1 MAPKETMKLKTSKRS
16 RSSKTARRS
25 HSVNDASDG
34 SDSSKTIVEVSDS
47 SCDSPDK
54 KPKVT
59 VGLGDG
65 YVLEVTVG
73 SGDAPDEECLRRV
86 EEETQ
91 HRLADVAPYDPSVPM
106 AVAKAKAV
114 AKARRDGTLAPEDS
128 GLACSSSSF
137 KDEIGV
143 WVDAHPWNRRG
154 PSAIPDTPPP
164 ITLTPKAHNH
174 LDMPP
179 PDGFD
184 HDKADD
190 TMRKVYKEHREQ
202 MVLAQQGRWHHAES
216 LQRTRVMESLQV
228 YQPRFMRIMD
238 SDGDPH
244 HAESL
249 QGTRVM
255 ESLQVYKADGIMRVM
270 DSDGDLEFED
280 GKKAAKIMEGV
291 LQRGDQ
297 GYQEAGQKIMDGLKA
312 EAAYFPLAEQGMM
325 ARLMEAHDA
334 RMKRKDDKK
343 DLVSDDHSVA
353 PMVGAVLRNSESQA
367 QTNDAEPAS
376 CQQEASQLPLEES
389 YVPDETQDPFHEYYQ
404 TGSYDFIDEGQ
415 QYAPHDGDETQEA

>member
-128 GLACSSSSF
+128 GLACSSSTF
-137 KDEIGV
+137 KDEVGV
-143 WVDAHPWNRRG
+143 WVDTHPWNRRG
-154 PSAIPDTPPP
+154 PSAIPDIPPP

-174 LDMPP
+174 HDMPP

-202 MVLAQQGRWHHAES
+202 MVLAQQGRW
-216 LQRTRVMESLQV
+216 
-228 YQPRFMRIMD
+228 
-238 SDGDPH
+238 H

>member
-25 HSVNDASDG
+25 HSVNDELDG

-47 SCDSPDK
+47 SCNSPDK

-143 WVDAHPWNRRG
+143 WVDTHPWNRRG

-216 LQRTRVMESLQV
+216 LQ
-228 YQPRFMRIMD
+228 
-238 SDGDPH
+238 
-244 HAESL
+244 
-249 QGTRVM
+249 GTRVM
-255 ESLQVYKADGIMRVM
+255 ESLQVYKADGIMRIM

-297 GYQEAGQKIMDGLKA
+297 GYQEARQKIMDGLKA
-312 EAAYFPLAEQGMM
+312 EAADFSLAEQGMM
-325 ARLMEAHDA
+325 ARLMEAQDA

>member
-47 SCDSPDK
+47 SCNSPDK

-143 WVDAHPWNRRG
+143 WVDTHPWNRRG

-216 LQRTRVMESLQV
+216 LQ
-228 YQPRFMRIMD
+228 
-238 SDGDPH
+238 
-244 HAESL
+244 
-249 QGTRVM
+249 GTRVM
-255 ESLQVYKADGIMRVM
+255 ESLQVYKADGIMRIM

-312 EAAYFPLAEQGMM
+312 EAADFSLAEQGMM
-325 ARLMEAHDA
+325 ARLMEAQDA

-415 QYAPHDGDETQEA
+415 QYAPRDGDETQEA

>member
-1 MAPKETMKLKTSKRS
+1 
-16 RSSKTARRS
+16 
-25 HSVNDASDG
+25 
-34 SDSSKTIVEVSDS
+34 
-47 SCDSPDK
+47 
-54 KPKVT
+54 
-59 VGLGDG
+59 
-65 YVLEVTVG
+65 
-73 SGDAPDEECLRRV
+73 
-86 EEETQ
+86 
-91 HRLADVAPYDPSVPM
+91 
-106 AVAKAKAV
+106 
-114 AKARRDGTLAPEDS
+114 
-128 GLACSSSSF
+128 
-137 KDEIGV
+137 
-143 WVDAHPWNRRG
+143 
-154 PSAIPDTPPP
+154 
-164 ITLTPKAHNH
+164 
-174 LDMPP
+174 
-179 PDGFD
+179 
-184 HDKADD
+184 
-190 TMRKVYKEHREQ
+190 
-202 MVLAQQGRWHHAES
+202 
-216 LQRTRVMESLQV
+216 
-228 YQPRFMRIMD
+228 MRIMD

>member
-47 SCDSPDK
+47 SCNSPDK

-143 WVDAHPWNRRG
+143 WVDTHPWNRRG

-216 LQRTRVMESLQV
+216 LQ
-228 YQPRFMRIMD
+228 
-238 SDGDPH
+238 
-244 HAESL
+244 
-249 QGTRVM
+249 GTRVM
-255 ESLQVYKADGIMRVM
+255 ESLQVYKADGIMRIM

-280 GKKAAKIMEGV
+280 GKKAAKIMEGG

-297 GYQEAGQKIMDGLKA
+297 GYQEARQKIMDGLKA
-312 EAAYFPLAEQGMM
+312 EAADFSLAEQGMM
-325 ARLMEAHDA
+325 ASLMEAQDA

-415 QYAPHDGDETQEA
+415 QYAPRDGDETQEA

>member
-25 HSVNDASDG
+25 HSANDAPDG

-73 SGDAPDEECLRRV
+73 EGDAPDEECLRRV

-143 WVDAHPWNRRG
+143 WVDTRPWNRRG
-154 PSAIPDTPPP
+154 PSAIPDIPPP

-174 LDMPP
+174 HDMPP

-228 YQPRFMRIMD
+228 YKADGIMRIMD
-238 SDGDPH
+238 SDGEPCE
-244 HAESL
+244 ESL
-249 QGTRVM
+249 LR
-255 ESLQVYKADGIMRVM
+255 
-270 DSDGDLEFED
+270 
-280 GKKAAKIMEGV
+280 
-291 LQRGDQ
+291 
-297 GYQEAGQKIMDGLKA
+297 
-312 EAAYFPLAEQGMM
+312 LAEEEMHKKM
-325 ARLMEAHDA
+325 TLAE
-334 RMKRKDDKK
+334 DDKK
-343 DLVSDDHSVA
+343 MTQANAESADSYSDG
-353 PMVGAVLRNSESQA
+353 MVPSGTIEAKATA
-367 QTNDAEPAS
+367 QDAS
-376 CQQEASQLPLEES
+376 CQQEASQSPLEES
-389 YVPDETQDPFHEYYQ
+389 YVPNDSQNPFPENCD
-404 TGSYDFIDEGQ
+404 TLEVDWE
-415 QYAPHDGDETQEA
+415 

>member
-47 SCDSPDK
+47 SCNSPDK

-143 WVDAHPWNRRG
+143 WVDTHPWNRRG

-216 LQRTRVMESLQV
+216 LQ
-228 YQPRFMRIMD
+228 
-238 SDGDPH
+238 
-244 HAESL
+244 
-249 QGTRVM
+249 GTRVM
-255 ESLQVYKADGIMRVM
+255 ESLQVYKADGIMRIM

-297 GYQEAGQKIMDGLKA
+297 GYQEARQKIMDGLKA
-312 EAAYFPLAEQGMM
+312 EAADFSLAEQGMM
-325 ARLMEAHDA
+325 ARLMEAQDA

-415 QYAPHDGDETQEA
+415 QYAPRDGDETQEA

>member
-25 HSVNDASDG
+25 HSVNGASDG

-47 SCDSPDK
+47 SCNSPDK

-143 WVDAHPWNRRG
+143 WVDTHPWNRRG

-216 LQRTRVMESLQV
+216 LQ
-228 YQPRFMRIMD
+228 
-238 SDGDPH
+238 
-244 HAESL
+244 
-249 QGTRVM
+249 GTRVM
-255 ESLQVYKADGIMRVM
+255 ESLQVYKADGIMRIM

-297 GYQEAGQKIMDGLKA
+297 GYQEARQKIMDGLKA
-312 EAAYFPLAEQGMM
+312 EAADFSLAEQGMM
-325 ARLMEAHDA
+325 ARLMEAQDA

-415 QYAPHDGDETQEA
+415 QYAPRDGDETQEA

>member
-47 SCDSPDK
+47 SCNSPDK

-143 WVDAHPWNRRG
+143 WVDTHPWNRRG

-216 LQRTRVMESLQV
+216 LQ
-228 YQPRFMRIMD
+228 
-238 SDGDPH
+238 
-244 HAESL
+244 
-249 QGTRVM
+249 GTRVM
-255 ESLQVYKADGIMRVM
+255 ESLQVYKADGIMRIM

-415 QYAPHDGDETQEA
+415 QYAPRDGDETQEA

>member
-25 HSVNDASDG
+25 HSANDAPDG

-73 SGDAPDEECLRRV
+73 EGDAPDEECLRRV

-143 WVDAHPWNRRG
+143 WVDTHPWNRRG

-202 MVLAQQGRWHHAES
+202 MVLAQQGRW
-216 LQRTRVMESLQV
+216 
-228 YQPRFMRIMD
+228 
-238 SDGDPH
+238 H